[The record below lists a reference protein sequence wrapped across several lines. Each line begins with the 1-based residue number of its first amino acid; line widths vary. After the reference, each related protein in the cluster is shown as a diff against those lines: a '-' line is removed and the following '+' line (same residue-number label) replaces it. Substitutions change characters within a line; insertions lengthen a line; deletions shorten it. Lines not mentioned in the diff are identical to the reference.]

1 MAPNQRRSWLAAPA
15 PLQYAR
21 ADNNSQFLAQVTN
34 PKVFVIASKQ
44 QRALALPRP
53 GRSAAGFDRIPSES
67 HDPVGLASWRLSG
80 VPDSFH
86 DLPVRIPQGDM
97 AGSIAVR
104 SRKEECGVDPA
115 VFDEVSRGA
124 CL

>member
-21 ADNNSQFLAQVTN
+21 ADNNFQFLARVTN

-53 GRSAAGFDRIPSES
+53 GRSAAGFDRIPFRK
-67 HDPVGLASWRLSG
+67 PRPGPPRPLAPQRGPGLIRLHLVNLRAKSCASTSVRFPGGSQVPGVLLS
-80 VPDSFH
+80 
-86 DLPVRIPQGDM
+86 LN
-97 AGSIAVR
+97 
-104 SRKEECGVDPA
+104 
-115 VFDEVSRGA
+115 
-124 CL
+124 